1 MNKVL
6 FDFMQKIFVKECY
19 LKGGAMKI
27 FFQIGIEKKIDAFR
41 SRGLI

>member
-1 MNKVL
+1 
-6 FDFMQKIFVKECY
+6 MQKIFVKECY

-27 FFQIGIEKKIDAFR
+27 FFQIGIENKKIDAFR